1 MPFTICKRALVG
13 RKEVRF
19 VALCVALAGCASPR
33 EVLESGVPAT
43 FFSAKTVQL
52 LTTCIDRNT
61 DGAILNSLR
70 TNIKVLSPES
80 LEIVVRNGDTV
91 FAVVQVHPADQGSV
105 ASIRLGGVSAM
116 SPDSSVKRMTAGC
129 E

>member
-1 MPFTICKRALVG
+1 MPIATCQRTLVG
-13 RKEVRF
+13 RNVVRLG
-19 VALCVALAGCASPR
+19 ALCVALAGCASPR
-33 EVLESGVPAT
+33 EVLETGVPAT

-80 LEIVVRNGDTV
+80 SEIVVRNGDTV
-91 FAVVQVHPADQGSV
+91 FAVVQVHPAAQGSV
-105 ASIRLGGVSAM
+105 ASIRLGGVGAM
-116 SPDSSVKRMTAGC
+116 TPDSSVKRMTTGC